1 MVMVEDETK
10 KQVAAGSEEQGFTF
24 RTSFDPFNLIMQQL
38 ARLDDKL
45 GRLDEKLD
53 ARIDKLN
60 ARIDKL
66 DVRIDKLDAR
76 IDKLDAKIEDLRKET
91 DAKIQRLEARID
103 RLDVKTEALHQEL
116 HNTTRWIIGTIVA
129 VAGVAVALA
138 SWLFS

>member
-1 MVMVEDETK
+1 MVEDETK

-53 ARIDKLN
+53 A
-60 ARIDKL
+60 
-66 DVRIDKLDAR
+66 RIDKLDAR

-129 VAGVAVALA
+129 VAGVAVGLA
-138 SWLFS
+138 SWLVR